1 MGEYSARFDPHLK
14 AGRVKQAN
22 GGRVSW
28 TFVSILRIRNAPLS
42 RSDESPVFGQRAG
55 TEAVARQ
62 T

>member
-1 MGEYSARFDPHLK
+1 MNEYSARFDPHLK

-42 RSDESPVFGQRAG
+42 RSDQSPVFGQRAG
-55 TEAVARQ
+55 G
-62 T
+62 